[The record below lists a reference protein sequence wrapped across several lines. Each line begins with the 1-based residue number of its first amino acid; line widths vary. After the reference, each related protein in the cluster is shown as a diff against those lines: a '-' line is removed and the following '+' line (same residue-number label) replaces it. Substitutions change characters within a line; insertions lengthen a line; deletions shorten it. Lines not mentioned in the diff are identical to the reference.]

1 MQWSWLLLCR
11 NAWRKQQNIKVKI
24 TIMEK
29 SHLKLQ
35 LLFMLTKC
43 THQNNLKKSYTE
55 KKKAD
60 HTPSGYSLFTNCS
73 FDTAKNKLASYL
85 GKDCM
90 ERFCKDLREHTIK
103 IIYCRSNLVLMKTI
117 KMHLKPEI
125 IVITLKNIKG
135 PLIVFVI

>member
-1 MQWSWLLLCR
+1 MFALKSAL
-11 NAWRKQQNIKVKI
+11 IKI
-24 TIMEK
+24 I
-29 SHLKLQ
+29 LKNPIQ
-35 LLFMLTKC
+35 I
-43 THQNNLKKSYTE
+43 
-55 KKKAD
+55 KKKAN
-60 HTPSGYSLFTNCS
+60 HIPSGYSLFTNCS

-125 IVITLKNIKG
+125 IVITLKNIKE
-135 PLIVFVI
+135 PLMVFAI